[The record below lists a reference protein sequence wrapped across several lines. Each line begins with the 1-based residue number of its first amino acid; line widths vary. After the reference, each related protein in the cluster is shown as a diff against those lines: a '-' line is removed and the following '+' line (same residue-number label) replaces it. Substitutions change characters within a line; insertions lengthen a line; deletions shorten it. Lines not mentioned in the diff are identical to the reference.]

1 MSLGHQAEKK
11 GLFITIDANI
21 GAGKTNACH
30 AIASAATASGWP
42 ARVLEEPTHHPMFNH
57 FLERYYED
65 LRTGKNQGGGFAM
78 QMFMLCQRYE
88 QHRLAVEQAWGRQ
101 GIVVV
106 QDRPI
111 YGDTVFATTAME
123 RGFMTEEEYHLYQD
137 VYRNMSRDMMPP
149 DIFVFLDVSPEEC
162 FERMAERGRTEEDGV
177 PLDYLKQLYDNYQK
191 LLGEMRRRGVRVLT
205 VDWSGFGPPVEIWKN
220 IKSMIMSGDS
230 WYENLSFSLTKESRV
245 PIAPGS
251 ESNGA
256 SDKAPVANGKKS
268 KQKVKSKKAK

>member
-1 MSLGHQAEKK
+1 MTFDGNKRN
-11 GLFITIDANI
+11 GLFIAIDANI

-30 AIASAATASGWP
+30 AIASAVMAEGNTT
-42 ARVLEEPTHHPMFNH
+42 RVMEEPTHHPMFSH

-65 LRTGKNQGGGFAM
+65 LRSGNNTGGGFAM

-88 QHRLAVEQAWGRQ
+88 QHRLAVEQAWGDN

-123 RGFMTEEEYHLYQD
+123 RGFMTKEEYDLYVD
-137 VYRNMSRDMMPP
+137 VYRNMSRDVMPP
-149 DIFVFLDVSPEEC
+149 DVFVYLDVSPEEC
-162 FERMAERGRTEEDGV
+162 YDRMNQRARTEEEGV
-177 PLDYLKQLYDNYQK
+177 PLDYLQQLYGNYQK

-220 IKSMIMSGDS
+220 IKKLVNSEES
-230 WYENLSFSLTKESRV
+230 WYEELSWSLAKSPRA
-245 PIAPGS
+245 PIAP
-251 ESNGA
+251 
-256 SDKAPVANGKKS
+256 KPH
-268 KQKVKSKKAK
+268 